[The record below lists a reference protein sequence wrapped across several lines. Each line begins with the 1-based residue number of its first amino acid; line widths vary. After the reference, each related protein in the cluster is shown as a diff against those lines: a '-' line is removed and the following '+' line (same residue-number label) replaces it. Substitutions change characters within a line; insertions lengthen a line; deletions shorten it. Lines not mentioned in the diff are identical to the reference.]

1 MLSGG
6 LFLFWFFVQEF
17 VGTIILGCL
26 ARHRSRSVFGL
37 PIFVS
42 AGFSETVWA
51 FDFCAIG
58 SGGAL

>member
-1 MLSGG
+1 
-6 LFLFWFFVQEF
+6 
-17 VGTIILGCL
+17 L
-26 ARHRSRSVFGL
+26 AAWQGIAPDQFSGL